1 MANPN
6 LGDVLTYNGSAWV
19 NQPWV
24 QGPFGVSTSTPGAQ
38 VDVGQVAPGVDTPA
52 NYFVGYGAN
61 TGWPLN
67 LAAIYD
73 VSYVDQYILLNG
85 KLSGTR
91 AAPTATGS
99 NGGGSFIRHGSGIS
113 TNMRLQFGMYNTG
126 TLQTLNTSMTILG
139 TGNVGIGTD
148 SPDSLLQVN
157 GAIATVTA
165 AKSANYTLTANDS
178 VILVSAPSVN
188 VTITL
193 PSLSPSIAGR
203 QYTIKRI
210 DGSAHNIVVVPTG
223 TGVTI
228 DGAANYSNLGNQ
240 YTFVTLVT
248 DGSNWFVVAK

>member
-38 VDVGQVAPGVDTPA
+38 VDVGVVAPGYDTPA
-52 NYFVGYGAN
+52 NFFIGYGAN

-85 KLSGTR
+85 KLSGTK

-126 TLQTLNTSMTILG
+126 TLQTLNTYMTILG
-139 TGNVGIGTD
+139 TGNVGIGTT
-148 SPDSLLQVN
+148 SPASLLQVN
-157 GAIATVTA
+157 GAIATTIANKTA
-165 AKSANYTLTANDS
+165 AYTLTASDS
-178 VILVSAPSVN
+178 VITADATGGAFTV
-188 VTITL
+188 TL
-193 PSLSPSIAGR
+193 PTAVGIAGR
-203 QYTIKRI
+203 AYTVKKI
-210 DGSAHNIVVVPTG
+210 DASANAVTVG
-223 TGVTI
+223 TTSSQTI
-228 DGAANYSNLGNQ
+228 DGAVTAALSARYQ
-240 YTFVTLVT
+240 FVTVVS
-248 DGSNWFVVAK
+248 DGANWQIVAK